1 VAKVLIHFAIIV
13 ATFLL
18 LTRYVPGFYLAG
30 WGSAVLAALVFGLV
44 NATIGPILTF
54 FSFPLILVTLGL
66 FWFVVNAFLLI
77 LVAFVVP
84 GFSINGF
91 TPALIAS
98 LVLAGVNLLWK
109 QATRERPR
117 EE

>member
-1 VAKVLIHFAIIV
+1 MAKVLIHFAIIV